1 MEFKARKLMTWMR
14 LVLTVAFI
22 CSSLSYS
29 MPIAEASVDTNGAA
43 VASLE
48 HDHSAISEQVSSN
61 SEPSSSDADSKEC
74 IADGKSHSGH
84 GKSTSDCCATICF
97 DLTILSSEGHR
108 EPKMSPTLLTEFP
121 QSVLAVGPYR
131 FLRPPRA

>member
-61 SEPSSSDADSKEC
+61 SEPSFSEADEEEC
-74 IADGKSHSGH
+74 IPDGKPHNGH
-84 GKSTSDCCATICF
+84 GKSSSDCCAAICF
-97 DLTILSSEGHR
+97 DLTILSSEEYR
-108 EPKMSPTLLTEFP
+108 EAMLPPTLSAELP